1 MKELNQRYPFFQN
14 DEARV
19 GSTTN
24 QPPVIAKGKIVPAG
38 GAGRKGW
45 LTSLGALRCDAT
57 MGGRRWRLVRCLGAW
72 WAPCLTCAGGALPV
86 VGAMSDVI
94 RRAEGA
100 DVCVYGGVVGCGA
113 G

>member
-57 MGGRRWRLVRCLGAW
+57 MGG
-72 WAPCLTCAGGALPV
+72 WAGRFGALPGRL
-86 VGAMSDVI
+86 VGTLSDM
-94 RRAEGA
+94 RRRGA
-100 DVCVYGGVVGCGA
+100 ACGGGNV
-113 G
+113 